1 MIRDSVSSAKRANQV
16 RGVPGSQA
24 LGLLLRESSRLMRR
38 RFVRVA
44 RAAGLALNR
53 SEATLLLLVSEE
65 PGVNVVGVANIMD
78 IETISAVRLVDAL
91 ERDGLLER
99 RPHPTDRRARSLWLT
114 DRGRAVVGQVQ
125 TINAV
130 VHAEAFA
137 GLSGT
142 EQRRLL
148 SLLLAV
154 RTNLGKGVETVSP
167 AAA

>member
-1 MIRDSVSSAKRANQV
+1 
-16 RGVPGSQA
+16 
-24 LGLLLRESSRLMRR
+24 
-38 RFVRVA
+38 
-44 RAAGLALNR
+44 
-53 SEATLLLLVSEE
+53 VSEE
-65 PGVNVVGVANIMD
+65 PGINVVGAANIMD

-130 VHAEAFA
+130 VHTEAFA

-142 EQRRLL
+142 QQRRLL
-148 SLLLAV
+148 NLLLTV
-154 RTNLGKGVETVSP
+154 RTNLGKGAETANP